1 MAITWLMEW
10 RIFSS
15 CSFSLVLGRTT
26 GAEDMTAALL
36 TSFGRGPPSYGP
48 WFRTRSWMQMKP
60 LRQDASALM
69 ESLLTSLLDD
79 FDHWFHRGEQLL
91 QDCPTTVGGEDDQLA
106 FRERLWE
113 GLRAV
118 AATRALMKASSQ
130 PMAVSMEA
138 MTPWHGLVTEVWG
151 LAARIGRATH

>member
-1 MAITWLMEW
+1 MVQDKVMDADE
-10 RIFSS
+10 
-15 CSFSLVLGRTT
+15 
-26 GAEDMTAALL
+26 A
-36 TSFGRGPPSYGP
+36 
-48 WFRTRSWMQMKP
+48 P

-91 QDCPTTVGGEDDQLA
+91 QDCPASVLCHDDQLA
-106 FRERLWE
+106 FRERLLE
-113 GLRAV
+113 GQRAV

-151 LAARIGRATH
+151 LAARIGRASS